1 MPLLMKRPLAIT
13 MWDFSWLERRW
24 PGAGYEDWGR
34 ALDELVDRGYDAVR
48 VDCYPHLLALDA
60 NALWT
65 LKPVWHFCEWGSPF
79 ECDVRIMPALIEFLQ
94 ACRDRGVR
102 VGLSTWFRQD
112 LADSRMAIDSPAAL
126 GAIWVRTLELIDAA
140 GLLDAVL
147 YVDLCNEWPGSRWAP
162 FFVNDPPLPD
172 WNPHTVKCQT
182 WMAESIAVVRSRF
195 PGVPMTFSFNPD
207 VQTPTPL
214 DYSFLD
220 FFEPHL
226 WMTQEVDF
234 FEQAGYA
241 FEAFDICG
249 MENLGRNARRVYE
262 SDRPRWDA
270 NLARLIDSN
279 AAYSRRTGLGLM
291 TTECWAIVDY
301 RDGPRFEWQWV
312 KDLCQAGVE
321 RAAASG
327 RWLAMATSNFCG
339 PQFHGMWRDVA
350 WHRRMTT
357 TIKQSP
363 IDADLLARHRA
374 DSPPEDEE
382 PRHA

>member
-1 MPLLMKRPLAIT
+1 
-13 MWDFSWLERRW
+13 
-24 PGAGYEDWGR
+24 
-34 ALDELVDRGYDAVR
+34 
-48 VDCYPHLLALDA
+48 
-60 NALWT
+60 
-65 LKPVWHFCEWGSPF
+65 
-79 ECDVRIMPALIEFLQ
+79 
-94 ACRDRGVR
+94 
-102 VGLSTWFRQD
+102 
-112 LADSRMAIDSPAAL
+112 MAIDSPAAL